1 MHPPLLDLSTPQG
14 RREAVLFHGL
24 TPAQLAGISD
34 TQLEAIHGLALED
47 LAATR
52 FDAALDRL
60 AFLVQQDPWE
70 RRYQVGLA
78 HALQALGQWEAAG
91 RFFAEALLT
100 DATDALCAYRAG
112 ECLGALGDLAAARE
126 AFETALALSWIRP
139 EQVPVREAAR
149 QRLDQLAAQG
159 A

>member
-1 MHPPLLDLSTPQG
+1 MHPPFLDLSTPAA
-14 RREAVLFHGL
+14 RRAALLYHGV
-24 TPAQLAGISD
+24 TPAEVAGISAAQLA
-34 TQLEAIHGLALED
+34 AIHGLALED
-47 LAATR
+47 LAAAR

-60 AFLVQQDPWE
+60 SFLVQQDPWE

-112 ECLGALGDLAAARE
+112 ECLGAMGDLAAARE
-126 AFETALALSWIRP
+126 AFETALALSWIDP

-149 QRLDQLAAQG
+149 QRLDHLAALG